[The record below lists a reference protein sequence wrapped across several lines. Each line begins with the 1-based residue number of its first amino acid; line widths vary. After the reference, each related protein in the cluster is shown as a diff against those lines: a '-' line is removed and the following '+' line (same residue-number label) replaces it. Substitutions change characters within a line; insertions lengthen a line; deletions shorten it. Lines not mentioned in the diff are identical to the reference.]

1 MKAKPIPTSP
11 KSLLEDDVKEDAVEA
26 FLKEPQV
33 IAKPSIVRFSST
45 YLVITVI
52 ISFLAGIVGSFF
64 IMFGQEQWPWLKS
77 IVGNTNSEEISV
89 IKSVSKKESSITNY
103 AEVVKN
109 ISPNVV
115 SIYVRQTPVRK
126 NAALLDQLYLPSDRR
141 GIGTL
146 LTEDG
151 LGVTTLKA
159 IPDLTKEI
167 AVITEDKTVYLTKDF
182 ITDPASDL
190 VLFRISGKG
199 FPVVDFAD
207 SAGLIVPQ
215 TVLDVGRQTTSQS
228 INAALTDL
236 ISLNAKRVNSRTDLI
251 ESSERYYRFYQTR
264 SSIETPGLPVF
275 SLGGKLVGVH
285 SGTDGD
291 VIPASIIS
299 TAFDRLNKTGKITRN
314 VFGVKYLDLQTAK
327 GLLISPAEVGDT
339 GALITSDDLAKNPAV
354 DPKGPAGRAGLKSGD
369 VILKVNDISVSEDQT
384 LSEIIQS
391 QTAHSAVT
399 VVYRRDEA
407 EQNLPV
413 TLDITS
419 E

>member
-11 KSLLEDDVKEDAVEA
+11 KNRLEDDIKEDAVET
-26 FLKEPQV
+26 FLKEPQL

-52 ISFLAGIVGSFF
+52 ISFLAGVVGSFF
-64 IMFGQEQWPWLKS
+64 IMFGREQWPWLGG
-77 IVGNTNSEEISV
+77 ITGDTNSDISV
-89 IKSVSKKESSITNY
+89 VKSVSKKESSITNY

-115 SIYVRQTPVRK
+115 SIYVRQIPVKK
-126 NAALLDQLYLPSDRR
+126 NAGLLDQLYLPADRR

-207 SAGLIVPQ
+207 GASLIVPQ

-236 ISLNAKRVNSRTDLI
+236 ISLNAKRVNNRSDLI
-251 ESSERYYRFYQTR
+251 ESSEKFYRFYQTR
-264 SSIETPGLPVF
+264 STIEIPGLPVF
-275 SLGGKLVGVH
+275 SLSGKLVGLH
-285 SGTDGD
+285 SGVDGD
-291 VIPASIIS
+291 VIPVSVIS

-314 VFGVKYLDLQTAK
+314 VFGVKYLDLQTSK
-327 GLLISPAEVGDT
+327 GLLISPADVGGV
-339 GALITSDDLAKNPAV
+339 GALITSDDLVKNPAV
-354 DPKGPAGRAGLKSGD
+354 GPKSPAGRAGLKSGD
-369 VILKVNDISVSEDQT
+369 VILKVNDVGITEDQT
-384 LSEIIQS
+384 LSEIMQS
-391 QTAHSAVT
+391 QTAHSTVT
-399 VVYRRDEA
+399 VVYRRGEA
-407 EQNLPV
+407 ELNLPV